1 MLPEILLDDRRFQ
14 ELVSEARTRIALTC
28 PEWTEHN
35 VSDPG
40 ITLIEL
46 FAWMTEML
54 IYRVNRI
61 PDKLHVALLN
71 LLGMT
76 LGPPS
81 CATAEVRFSLAGPAE
96 ASVEIPAGAEVAT
109 VRTSDDPAIVFQ
121 LVDAFTIPPLRP
133 ATYAVQRGGQ
143 IKDVGVAHGRAR
155 PAPADQ
161 TPFGTPPRPGDALL
175 IGFAESIGRLMM
187 RVNVDGSQARGAGVD
202 PSDPPLR
209 WEVSAGDGSWT
220 EATVL
225 DDSTGGFNLGSGSTT
240 LQLPAVSA
248 IQSLAGHRLHWLR
261 CRIDA
266 ETRSG
271 KTGAAYTHPPVIRE
285 LTAAPLGALLPVVH
299 AAVHGPEVIGVSE
312 GLPGAAYTLAYRPV
326 LSLGQGERLEIRAP
340 NAEAW
345 QRWELRDS
353 FAASG
358 PDDRHFVLDLA
369 RGEVQLGPS
378 IRQPNGRWRQYGAV
392 PPRGSEIRF
401 SRYRHGGGRDGNV
414 SAGKLNV
421 LKAAIPGVASVSNP
435 SPAGG
440 GVDAESLETARARAA
455 LEFRTRYR
463 AVTADDYEFL
473 AVDASPRIARAHCPA
488 PDPGA
493 PIQVYLIPSV
503 EPADR
508 RMTLAELT
516 PGEDALGEVA
526 AYLDERR
533 LIGTNVELLATPLF
547 GLTVVVNVE
556 AAVSAEIARVE
567 QDVARALYRFLNP
580 LIGGVVGGDGK
591 GWPYG
596 RGLNQ
601 GELFGVVLGVRGVE
615 QVKILRVYEAD
626 LATGVRAQQ
635 PTGPYVEI
643 GPHQVIASGMHIV
656 KAAYRDD

>member
-1 MLPEILLDDRRFQ
+1 MLPDIALDDRSFQ

-40 ITLIEL
+40 ITLIES

-61 PDKLHVALLN
+61 PDKLHITLLN
-71 LLGMT
+71 LLGLR

-81 CATAEVRFSLAGPAE
+81 CATTEVRFSLAGLADEP
-96 ASVEIPAGAEVAT
+96 VEIPAGTEVAT
-109 VRTSDDPAIVFQ
+109 VRTSDEPAVVFQ
-121 LVDAFTIPPLRP
+121 LIDAFTIPPLRP
-133 ATYAVQRGGQ
+133 ASYAVQRGGQ
-143 IKDVGVAHGRAR
+143 IKDVGVADGWAR
-155 PAPADQ
+155 PAPSDQ
-161 TPFGTPPRPGDALL
+161 TPFGTPPQPGDALL
-175 IGFAESIGRLMM
+175 IGFAEPIGQLVM
-187 RVNVDGSQARGAGVD
+187 RVEVDGSQARGAGID
-202 PSDPPLR
+202 PTDPPLR
-209 WEVSAGDGSWT
+209 WEASAGDGAWT
-220 EATVL
+220 EAPVL
-225 DDSTGGFNLGSGSTT
+225 DDSTGGFNLGSGWTT

-248 IQSLAGHRLHWLR
+248 TQSVAGHRLHWLR

-271 KTGAAYTHPPVIRE
+271 KAGATYTHPPVIRE
-285 LTAAPLGALLPVVH
+285 LTAAPVGALLPVVH
-299 AAVHGPEVIGVSE
+299 AAVHGPELIGVGE
-312 GLPGAAYTLAYRPV
+312 GLPGGSYTLAYSPILTPV
-326 LSLGQGERLEIRAP
+326 HGERLEVRAP
-340 NAEAW
+340 GAEDW

-358 PDDRHFVLDLA
+358 IGDPHFVLDLA

-378 IRQPNGRWRQYGAV
+378 IRLADGSWRQYGAV
-392 PPRGSEIRF
+392 PPKGSEIRF

-414 SAGKLNV
+414 SAGKLSV

-435 SPAGG
+435 GPATG
-440 GVDAESLETARARAA
+440 GVDAESVENARARAA

-488 PDPGA
+488 PDPGG
-493 PIQVYLIPSV
+493 PIQVYLLASV

-516 PGEDALGEVA
+516 PSEDALAEVA
-526 AYLDERR
+526 AHLDERR
-533 LIGTNVELLATPLF
+533 LIGTDVQLLPTPLF
-547 GLTVVVNVE
+547 GLSVVVDVQV
-556 AAVSAEIARVE
+556 AASAELARVE
-567 QDVARALYRFLNP
+567 RDVARALYCFLNP
-580 LIGGVVGGDGK
+580 LIGGTVGSRGN
-591 GWPYG
+591 GWPWG

-615 QVKILRVYEAD
+615 QVKILRLYEAD
-626 LATGVRAQQ
+626 LATGIQAQK
-635 PTGPYVEI
+635 PIGPYVEL
-643 GPHQVIASGMHIV
+643 GPDQLIASGMHVIR
-656 KAAYRDD
+656 AAHRDD

>member
-1 MLPEILLDDRRFQ
+1 MLPEIVLDDRGFQ

-40 ITLIEL
+40 VTLIEL

-71 LLGMT
+71 LLGMR

-81 CATAEVRFSLAGPAE
+81 CATAEVRFSLAGQAE
-96 ASVEIPAGAEVAT
+96 EPVEIPAETEVAT

-121 LVDAFTIPPLRP
+121 LIDAFTIPPLRP
-133 ATYAVQRGGQ
+133 AAYAVQRSGQ
-143 IKDVGVAHGRAR
+143 IKDVGVADGRAR

-161 TPFGTPPRPGDALL
+161 TPFGTPPQPGDALL
-175 IGFAESIGRLMM
+175 IGFAEPIGRLVM
-187 RVNVDGSQARGAGVD
+187 RVEVDGSQARGAGVD
-202 PSDPPLR
+202 PTDPPLR
-209 WEVSAGDGSWT
+209 WEVSAGDGAWT
-220 EATVL
+220 EVTVL
-225 DDSTGGFNLGSGSTT
+225 DDSTGGFNLGSGWTT

-248 IQSLAGHRLHWLR
+248 VQSLAGHGLHWLR

-271 KTGAAYTHPPVIRE
+271 KTGAAYSHPPVIRE

-299 AAVHGPEVIGVSE
+299 AAIHGPEMLGVGE
-312 GLPGAAYTLAYRPV
+312 GLPGARYTLAYHPV
-326 LSLGQGERLEIRAP
+326 LSTAHGERLEVRVP
-340 NAEAW
+340 GAEDW

-358 PDDRHFVLDLA
+358 PGDRHFVLDLA
-369 RGEVQLGPS
+369 RGEVELGPS
-378 IRQPNGRWRQYGAV
+378 IRQPDGSWRQYGAV

-401 SRYRHGGGRDGNV
+401 SRYRHGGGREGNV
-414 SAGKLNV
+414 SAGKLSV

-435 SPAGG
+435 RPAGG
-440 GVDAESLETARARAA
+440 GVDAESLESARARAA
-455 LEFRTRYR
+455 FEFRTRYR

-488 PDPGA
+488 PDPGV
-493 PIQVYLIPSV
+493 PIQVFLIPSV

-516 PGEDALGEVA
+516 PSEDALAEVA

-533 LIGTNVELLATPLF
+533 LIGTNVQLLPTPLF

-556 AAVSAEIARVE
+556 AAVSAELARVE
-567 QDVARALYRFLNP
+567 HDVARALYCFLNP
-580 LIGGVVGGDGK
+580 LIGGTVGSDGS
-591 GWPYG
+591 GWPHG

-626 LATGVRAQQ
+626 LTTGTQAQH
-635 PTGPYVEI
+635 PIGPYVEI
-643 GPHQVIASGMHIV
+643 GPDQVIASGIHVV